1 MTKRTLEH
9 VRADLADIQDL
20 LVKQSI
26 YVDALHDVYNNAQ
39 ADLEAHKQR
48 CSELV
53 EELARHMGVQQ

>member
-9 VRADLADIQDL
+9 VRSDLADIQDM
-20 LVKQSI
+20 LVKQLI
-26 YVDALHDVYNNAQ
+26 YVDMLHDIYNNAQ

-53 EELARHMGVQQ
+53 EELARHMGVKI